1 MWFLTLIP
9 YNECLTESSIAEPLP
24 NRDVIDH
31 RASVTYHLVEEGT
44 KRERAMPIDS
54 IGFPYNI
61 NVKRSC
67 ATYWQC
73 MVRPK
78 GSPCKA
84 LAAVIDS
91 HAYLLRNLSSH
102 TFRFVCIERTWQ
114 EVDSQLDLLVII
126 GYRIKCTY
134 YGRVILTRGGFAR

>member
-1 MWFLTLIP
+1 MWFLTFIP

-134 YGRVILTRGGFAR
+134 